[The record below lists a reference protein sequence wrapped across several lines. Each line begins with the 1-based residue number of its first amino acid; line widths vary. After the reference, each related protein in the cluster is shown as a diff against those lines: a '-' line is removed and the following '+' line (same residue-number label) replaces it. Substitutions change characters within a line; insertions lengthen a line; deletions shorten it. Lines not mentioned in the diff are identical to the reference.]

1 MKHAALTSDEAIAQ
15 AILSLL
21 SNRKP
26 DASICPSEAAR
37 SLAESGPDWRAMM
50 PRVRAQA
57 ATLAMAGHIAITQG
71 GKAIDP
77 QTLFDGSVRG
87 PVRLKSAGKDPAGP
101 VKP

>member
-1 MKHAALTSDEAIAQ
+1 
-15 AILSLL
+15 
-21 SNRKP
+21 
-26 DASICPSEAAR
+26 
-37 SLAESGPDWRAMM
+37 MM

-77 QTLFDGSVRG
+77 QTLLDGSVRG